1 MRLAA
6 IGFVIVLRVV
16 ASTHSA
22 HADPELVRARELEA
36 ALEYEAALSIVHQVL
51 ARGDADPARYVEL
64 HLFAGKLAAGLDR
77 TTLAAQHYAIAL
89 AVRPDTTLPAG
100 TSPKLT
106 EPFAAAKARVTPL
119 TVSARAVEG
128 LVTLE
133 LRDPLGLVTG
143 IAVHAIDGAG
153 QHRDVV
159 ERAALRVVIPGD
171 AKPIEVAALDRA
183 GNRIWVG
190 APVAQVTPV
199 PAAPVS
205 PRTTVLGRWQTW
217 AIASGGA
224 LVLGG
229 VFAWRVSV
237 AQNEFDDLRTATPP
251 ADFSA
256 LEAVERRGK
265 RWALAA
271 NITFG
276 VAAVAA
282 IATGV
287 FYLRRDEGS
296 ALALTAGPGAGL
308 GLAGAF

>member
-6 IGFVIVLRVV
+6 IGVVVCIV
-16 ASTHSA
+16 ASTRA

-36 ALEYEAALSIVHQVL
+36 ALEYDAALAIVDQVL
-51 ARGDADPARYVEL
+51 ARGDADPARFVEL
-64 HLFAGKLAAGLDR
+64 HLFAAKLAAGLDR
-77 TTLAAQHYAIAL
+77 GTLAAQHYAIVL
-89 AVRPDTTLPAG
+89 AVRPDTALPAG

-106 EPFAAAKARVTPL
+106 EPFVAAKARATPL
-119 TVSARAVEG
+119 VVSARAVQG

-133 LRDPLGLVTG
+133 TRDPLGLVTG
-143 IAVHAIDGAG
+143 IAVHTIDRAG
-153 QHRDVV
+153 QHRDVID
-159 ERAALRVVIPGD
+159 RAALRVVIPND
-171 AKPIEVAALDRA
+171 ATAIEVAALDRA

-190 APVAQVTPV
+190 PPVTAVTPV
-199 PAAPVS
+199 TPAPTSTSTPIYA
-205 PRTTVLGRWQTW
+205 RWSTW

-237 AQNEFDDLRTATPP
+237 AQNEFDDLRDASPP
-251 ADFSA
+251 ADFSK
-256 LEAVERRGK
+256 LEAVEARGK
-265 RWALAA
+265 RWALTA
-271 NITFG
+271 NLTFG

-287 FYLRRDEGS
+287 FYLRRDESS
-296 ALALTAGPGAGL
+296 AVALTAGPGVGL